1 MSHKK
6 LFNMKRILAIAF
18 FGLIMLTSCQHYAN
32 EKLIGTWSLSKID
45 YEFDET
51 KHTPKMIRQ
60 IAEAEAMIKY
70 QFVDD
75 NQVKIITNGQEA
87 NFFYSIDCDDIIYIG
102 TTAEM
107 ERPIKLGV
115 YADKTIRIKS
125 DTMIGDIDVVFK
137 REGKN

>member
-1 MSHKK
+1 
-6 LFNMKRILAIAF
+6 MKRILAIALVGIALF
-18 FGLIMLTSCQHYAN
+18 CSCQHYAN

-51 KHTPKMIRQ
+51 RHTPQMIRQ

-87 NFFYSIDCDDIIYIG
+87 VFFYLIDGDDVIYIG
-102 TTAEM
+102 TTDGM
-107 ERPIKLGV
+107 EHPIRLGV

-137 REGKN
+137 KEGRN